1 MNSLISANIRPL
13 KFSNTKVE
21 AVEMLGRMSEYLSS
35 EILLDRVVPYMVN
48 IQCYSNLTRPGHTHC
63 YHFMAWS
70 TLFLSNKGQLKIAY
84 LVLTLIFT
92 GILTSFDPKVT

>member
-1 MNSLISANIRPL
+1 MTIPVTDLVRGEDGSDDDFDAQGLILMNSLISANIRPL

-48 IQCYSNLTRPGHTHC
+48 IQCYSNLKQLRPGHTH
-63 YHFMAWS
+63 
-70 TLFLSNKGQLKIAY
+70 FLSFHG
-84 LVLTLIFT
+84 LV
-92 GILTSFDPKVT
+92 